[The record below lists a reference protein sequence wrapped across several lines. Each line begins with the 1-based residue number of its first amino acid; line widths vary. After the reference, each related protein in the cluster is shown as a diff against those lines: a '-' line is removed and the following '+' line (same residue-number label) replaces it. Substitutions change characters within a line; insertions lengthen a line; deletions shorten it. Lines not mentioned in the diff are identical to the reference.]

1 MKLHIKDFSVYS
13 DEDIC
18 LVDKATF
25 CLESGNLYLLEGKNG
40 AGKSS
45 LMRGLLKHP
54 KLKVVAA
61 EYSLDSDSLILSAT
75 DEIARKGIYLAN
87 QHVPEVPG
95 VEVIHVL
102 HAAHVASGGT
112 KDILRFKDD
121 AEQLL
126 TDVGIDVRFIER
138 DLFAGFSGGEKKMLQ
153 CIFALAL
160 EPAFVFF
167 DEIDSGVDSNALSLV
182 YATIS
187 HLRARGVGVLLVS
200 HQLHAKE
207 MLAPDYVFE
216 FSDKTIKNPNC

>member
-1 MKLHIKDFSVYS
+1 MKLHIKNFSVYS
-13 DEDIC
+13 NEDIC
-18 LVDKATF
+18 LVDKASF
-25 CLESGNLYLLEGKNG
+25 CLESGKIYLLEGKNG

-54 KLKVVAA
+54 KLKVSTEV
-61 EYSLDSDSLILSAT
+61 YDLDGDSLVYSTT

-102 HAAHVASGGT
+102 HAAHLAFGGT
-112 KDILRFKDD
+112 KDILKFKDD
-121 AEQLL
+121 IEQVLVE
-126 TDVGIDVRFIER
+126 VGIDVRFIER

-160 EPAFVFF
+160 QPAFVFF
-167 DEIDSGVDSNALSLV
+167 DEVDSGVDVDALSLV

-187 HLRARGVGVLLVS
+187 RLKVQGVGVLLVS
-200 HQLHAKE
+200 HLPHVRDV
-207 MLAPDYVFE
+207 LIPDYVFE